1 MVSNSTHTPLAA
13 AERLAGVLAE
23 HAAERDRERR
33 FPHIEID
40 QMRQTG
46 LFGLRVP
53 GSSGGGGGSIG
64 TYVRVVAAL
73 AKGDSNVAQMYITH
87 TYGVELLNHV
97 EAAPEIREAFYRR
110 LVEDGLFIGNGYS
123 ERGTKTIFDFKTRL
137 DPDPDGGWRL
147 NGTKFY
153 ATGSGGG
160 DVLYVSGKIEGAGD
174 DEGHTTRDLGE
185 VRMAFLERETP
196 GMTIHDDWDG
206 MGQRTTSS
214 GTIELDNVHVPDE
227 LCFRTEGFDQPE
239 SLFSIVGQAGFAAVF
254 VGTAE
259 AALESGLSYVRTRAR
274 PWPHAEIDAATDDPY
289 VIGHVGEMATRI
301 ATARALLETACET
314 IDAAETT
321 PDGDLRALASV
332 KTSEA
337 KAVATEVA
345 LEVSERIFQISGA
358 GATVSKYGMD
368 RFWRDAR
375 TLTLHD
381 PVDYKYKL
389 VGDWAL
395 NDVNPPVTSFT

>member
-1 MVSNSTHTPLAA
+1 MASTSTPTPLAA
-13 AERLAGVLAE
+13 AERMAGVLAE
-23 HAAERDRERR
+23 HAADRDRERR
-33 FPHIEID
+33 FPHAEID
-40 QMRQTG
+40 QMRHTG

-53 GSSGGGGGSIG
+53 ASSGGGGGSIG

-97 EAAPEIREAFYRR
+97 EAAPEIRESFYRR

-160 DVLYVSGKIEGAGD
+160 DVLYVSGKIDGAGD
-174 DEGHTTRDLGE
+174 DESHTTRDLGE
-185 VRMAFLERETP
+185 VRMAFLERDTP

-214 GTIELDNVHVPDE
+214 GTIELGNVHVPDE

-239 SLFSIVGQAGFAAVF
+239 SLFSIVGQAGFTAVF
-254 VGTAE
+254 VGIAE

-274 PWPHAEIDAATDDPY
+274 PWPHAEIDTATEDPY

-301 ATARALLETACET
+301 ATARALLETACEA
-314 IDAAETT
+314 IDAAEQT
-321 PDGDLRALASV
+321 PDGDLRALASI

-345 LEVSERIFQISGA
+345 LEVGERIFQISGA

>member
-1 MVSNSTHTPLAA
+1 MAILEPDVVKTAETFAA
-13 AERLAGVLAE
+13 LLREA
-23 HAAERDRERR
+23 AAERDRDRR
-33 FPHIEID
+33 FPHAEID
-40 QMRQTG
+40 AMRETG
-46 LFGLRVP
+46 LFALRVP
-53 GSSGGGGGSIG
+53 ADHGGGSG
-64 TYVRVVAAL
+64 TIADYVRVVAAL
-73 AKGDSNVAQMYITH
+73 ASGDPNVAQMYITH
-87 TYGVELLNHV
+87 TYGVELLNQV
-97 EAAPEIREAFYRR
+97 EAEPDVREGLYRR
-110 LVEDGLFIGNGYS
+110 LAEEGLFIGNGYS

-153 ATGSGGG
+153 ATGSAGA
-160 DVLYVSGKIEGAGD
+160 DVLYVSGKIEPPEVPA
-174 DEGHTTRDLGE
+174 GHTTRDLGE
-185 VRMAFLERETP
+185 VRMAFLERDTP

-227 LCFRTEGFDQPE
+227 RCFRTEGFDRPD

-254 VGTAE
+254 VGIAE
-259 AALESGLSYVRTRAR
+259 AALEAGLEYARTRAR
-274 PWPHAEIDAATDDPY
+274 PWPHAEVDEATDDPY
-289 VIGHVGEMATRI
+289 VVGHAGRMATQV
-301 ATARALLETACET
+301 ATARALLETACDA
-314 IDAAETT
+314 IDAAEAT
-321 PDGDLRALASV
+321 PSGELRALASV

-337 KAVATEVA
+337 KALATEVA
-345 LEVSERIFQISGA
+345 LEVAERALQICGA
-358 GATVSKYGMD
+358 GATVAKYGMD

-395 NDVNPPVTSFT
+395 NDEPPPVTSFT